1 MAVLKEVICTCQKS
15 QSHHYLLDRRIITI
29 AYLVLFSRIIE
40 GSSRTRAYLFNVRYV
55 CVTVLLLICGVEIT
69 LLHNVSE
76 VVICKSRT

>member
-1 MAVLKEVICTCQKS
+1 MAVLKEVIAPVKKASRITI
-15 QSHHYLLDRRIITI
+15 LLDRRIITI